1 MTKYM
6 TREIYDNIGY
16 INKSED
22 SNYFIFTFTNQQI
35 IYNMTYF
42 DVITTDYDLYELQFE
57 VENNPSMTQLIF
69 KFLKN

>member
-1 MTKYM
+1 M
-6 TREIYDNIGY
+6 TREIYDNIDY

>member
-1 MTKYM
+1 M

>member
-1 MTKYM
+1 M
-6 TREIYDNIGY
+6 TREIYDNIDY

-22 SNYFIFTFTNQQI
+22 SNYFIFTFTSQQI

>member
-6 TREIYDNIGY
+6 TREIYDNIDY

-22 SNYFIFTFTNQQI
+22 SNYFIFTFTSQQI